1 MLSKEYEFE
10 LKPFDNDVPESWDLV
25 PLEKTGD
32 VVYGIQA
39 SVANNLKPVGTK
51 ILTNKNITLNGQINL
66 EKINYFELSTDRH
79 VKTILKTGDLL
90 FNWRSGS
97 KEHVGKTAFFD
108 LDGEYTHSSFIL
120 RIRTNQRVERWFL
133 YFYLNYLRLSNYF
146 LKLQTYA
153 INAKFNK
160 SALNRL
166 PVILPP
172 LDEQKKIAYVLS
184 MVQRAIAQQKQLIQT
199 TTELKKALMHKLFT
213 EGLHGEKQKETAIGL
228 VPESWGVVE
237 IGSCCE
243 LSTGTTPSTKNA
255 GYYVGN
261 NPFIKTNQ
269 IVNSK
274 ISQAEIFVSDEAVD
288 KYNLKIFPPGTVLV
302 AMYGQGKTRGQVAI
316 LDIAASITQNAGAI
330 TPHNFIIPEF
340 LYYYLL
346 SQYSRLRSSGMEG
359 HISHLNLGFL
369 GSFKIPLPSSIDEQ
383 KKIIQII
390 ASLIKKIEVHAS
402 KRDVLQDLFRTLL
415 HQLMTAQI
423 RVHDIDLPGFDDL
436 VNITPQGST
445 QGAD

>member
-1 MLSKEYEFE
+1 MNRNEWHSCQINE
-10 LKPFDNDVPESWDLV
+10 LAAVKGGKR
-25 PLEKTGD
+25 LEKGEKFSDKPTPFPYIRVSD
-32 VVYGIQA
+32 FKNF
-39 SVANNLKPVGTK
+39 SVDTSNLKYLTPEIQSPISRYIINKEDVYISIAGTIGLVGA
-51 ILTNKNITLNGQINL
+51 IPACLDGANLTENAARIVLNYSEEVDREFLVYYLASPEVQRNITARKSKNAQPKLALAQIKAL
-66 EKINYFELSTDRH
+66 E
-79 VKTILKTGDLL
+79 IL
-90 FNWRSGS
+90 
-97 KEHVGKTAFFD
+97 
-108 LDGEYTHSSFIL
+108 
-120 RIRTNQRVERWFL
+120 
-133 YFYLNYLRLSNYF
+133 
-146 LKLQTYA
+146 
-153 INAKFNK
+153 
-160 SALNRL
+160 
-166 PVILPP
+166 LPP
-172 LDEQKKIAYVLS
+172 LNEQKKIAYVLS
-184 MVQRAIAQQKQLIQT
+184 TVQRAIAQQEQLIQT

-228 VPESWGVVE
+228 VPESWDVVE
-237 IGSCCE
+237 LSSCCE

-255 GYYVGN
+255 DYYVGN

-274 ISQAEIFVSDEAVD
+274 ISQAEILVSDEAVD

-302 AMYGQGKTRGQVAI
+302 AMYGQGKTRGQVAL

-330 TPHNFIIPEF
+330 TPRNSIIPEF

-383 KKIIQII
+383 KEIIRII

-402 KRDVLQDLFRTLL
+402 KRDVLQDLFQTLL

-436 VNITPQGST
+436 ENITPQGSI
-445 QGAD
+445 QGSS